1 MIESTVDTERRAAVV
16 RSDGEYRLVTNQAV
30 PAGTLLFI
38 LEGELTATP
47 TRYTVQ
53 FDENRHVDMPAGCP
67 LEEVL
72 DRYYW
77 RFMNHACEPTAV
89 IHDRSVLSLRPI
101 PAWSEITFHYAST
114 EYDMAEPFTCCCGG
128 DRCDGVIQGFRY
140 LPGDRREEL
149 RGLLSSYLLAVLDGQ
164 VAEPVGA

>member
-1 MIESTVDTERRAAVV
+1 MTETIEVRRAAVV
-16 RSDGEYRLVTNQAV
+16 RSDGEYRLVTNEAV
-30 PAGTLLFI
+30 PAGTLLFT

-53 FDENRHVDMPAGCP
+53 LDADRHVDMPAGSP

-89 IHDRSVLSLRPI
+89 IRDRSVLSLRPI
-101 PAWSEITFHYAST
+101 PAWSQITFHYAST
-114 EYDMAEPFTCCCGG
+114 EYDMAEPFACECGSG
-128 DRCDGVIQGFRY
+128 RCDGVVQGFRH
-140 LPGDRREEL
+140 LARERREEL
-149 RGLLSSYLLAVLDGQ
+149 RSLLSPYLLAVLDGRI
-164 VAEPVGA
+164 AEPVGV

>member
-1 MIESTVDTERRAAVV
+1 MTDIIEARRAAVV

-30 PAGTLLFI
+30 PAGALLFT
-38 LEGELTATP
+38 LDGELTATP

-53 FDENRHVDMPAGCP
+53 LDERRHVDLPAGCP

-77 RFMNHACEPTAV
+77 RFMNHACEPAAA
-89 IHDRSVLSLRPI
+89 IRGRSVVSLRAI

-114 EYDMAEPFTCCCGG
+114 EYDMAEPFPCECGG
-128 DRCDGVIQGFRY
+128 RRCDGVIQGFRY
-140 LPGDRREEL
+140 LTARRREDL
-149 RGLLSSYLLAVLDGQ
+149 RPLLSPYLLAVLDGRT
-164 VAEPVGA
+164 AEPVGA